1 MKAALRIAGITL
13 ALVAALNSSVG
24 ASFYVTCYYFCLPE
38 GRRTTGATYEQ
49 CCGSAAG
56 NFPCANGSQ
65 GTPYGY
71 MSPTG
76 PQFC

>member
-1 MKAALRIAGITL
+1 MKSALRIGGLTL
-13 ALVAALNSSVG
+13 ALLAALEAPAHAV
-24 ASFYVTCYYFCLPE
+24 YVQCYYFCVPD
-38 GRRTTGATYEQ
+38 GRRTTGATYEE
-49 CCGSAAG
+49 CCYGASSG
-56 NFPCANGSQ
+56 NFPCPNGSQ